1 MKFHE
6 LKTDPE
12 PFAAQLRGDKNYEVR
27 INDRNFKLGD
37 CLVLRETAESA
48 YVMQRTGSELVY
60 TGRVLSRTIT
70 DVREFPALKDGYVI
84 LGTRPI

>member
-1 MKFHE
+1 MKIHE

-12 PFAAQLRGDKNYEVR
+12 PFAAQFRGDKNYEVR
-27 INDRNFKLGD
+27 VNDRGFQAGD
-37 CLVLRETAESA
+37 LLVLRETAESA
-48 YVMQRTGSELVY
+48 YVMQRTGSKLVY

-70 DVREFPALKDGYVI
+70 EVREFPALKDGYVI